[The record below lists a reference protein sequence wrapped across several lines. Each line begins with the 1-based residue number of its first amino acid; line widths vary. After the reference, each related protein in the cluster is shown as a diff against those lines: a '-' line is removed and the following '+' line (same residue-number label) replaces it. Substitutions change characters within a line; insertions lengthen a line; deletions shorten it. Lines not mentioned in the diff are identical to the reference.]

1 MKNFIKILILIFIIV
16 TVSIGSVFSTNADQA
31 IIDKMVQIYNLD
43 TSLYTIKITYNPIKA
58 ADIDIAHLTLR
69 PLTQKEPL
77 GLFTVLA
84 KVSEKGDTFETG
96 QVRMKIKKFKNVL
109 VTTDKLRR
117 HDVLKPNQ
125 ITLRKMDVTNLTEKA
140 FDKIDKIAGYRA
152 KRNLRKGVIVTSGDI
167 ELIPDME
174 MGREALIVYNDGL
187 CSVTAPGIALQDG
200 LAGDYIKVKNKATN
214 KIIVAR
220 IVDNKTVAVDP

>member
-109 VTTDKLRR
+109 VTTDRLRR

-200 LAGDYIKVKNKATN
+200 
-214 KIIVAR
+214 
-220 IVDNKTVAVDP
+220 

>member
-1 MKNFIKILILIFIIV
+1 MKLFIKILILIFIIGV
-16 TVSIGSVFSTNADQA
+16 LIAGSVFSTNADQA

-43 TSLYTIKITYNPIKA
+43 TSLYTIEITYNPIKA

-96 QVRMKIKKFKNVL
+96 QVRMKIKKFENVL
-109 VTTDKLRR
+109 VTTDKLKRY
-117 HDVLKPNQ
+117 DVLKSNQ
-125 ITLRKMDVTNLTEKA
+125 ITLRKMDVTNLREQALDNMDNIT
-140 FDKIDKIAGYRA
+140 GYRA
-152 KRNLRKGVIVTSGDI
+152 KRNLRKGTIITSGDV

-174 MGREALIVYNDGL
+174 IGREALIVYNDGL
-187 CSVTAPGIALQDG
+187 CSITAPGIALQNG
-200 LAGDYIKVKNKATN
+200 MAGDYIKVKNKATN

-220 IVDNKTVAVDP
+220 IVDDKTVAVDP